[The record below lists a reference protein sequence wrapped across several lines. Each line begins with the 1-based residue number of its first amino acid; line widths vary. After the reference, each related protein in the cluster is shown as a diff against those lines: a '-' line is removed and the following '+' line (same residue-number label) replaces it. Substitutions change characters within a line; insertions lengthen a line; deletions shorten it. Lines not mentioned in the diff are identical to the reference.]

1 VSLNVY
7 GHDVTTQTHAR
18 VQEALDWLRDH
29 ATDARRQEMG
39 PKYGIHTQH
48 AYGVSMA
55 SMKRLAKRLGTDHDL
70 ADALWSTE
78 LYEARIVASM
88 VDEPPRVTSA
98 QMDRWCG
105 DFDNWAI
112 CDTVCFNLFDR
123 APCAWQKIEPWS
135 RRPEEFVKR
144 GSLALLWS
152 LALHDKVAADE
163 LFVNGLELV
172 ERGALDDRPMVTKA
186 ASMALYAIGR
196 RNAALW
202 AAATTAAESLSASTS
217 PSARTVGRSTLKRL
231 SQA

>member
-1 VSLNVY
+1 
-7 GHDVTTQTHAR
+7 
-18 VQEALDWLRDH
+18 
-29 ATDARRQEMG
+29 MG

-55 SMKRLAKRLGTDHDL
+55 SMKRLAKQLGQDHDL
-70 ADALWSTE
+70 AAGLWSTE

-88 VDEPPRVTSA
+88 VDEPARVTSA

-123 APCAWQKIEPWS
+123 APAAWQKVEPWS

-144 GSLALLWS
+144 ASLALLWS
-152 LALHDKVAADE
+152 LALHDKAAADD
-163 LFVNGLELV
+163 LFVSSLELV

-186 ASMALYAIGR
+186 ASMALYAVGR
-196 RNAALW
+196 RNAVLTD
-202 AAATTAAESLSASTS
+202 AATTTAERLSASPS
-217 PSARTVGRSTLKRL
+217 PAARTLGRSALKRL
-231 SQA
+231 SQL